1 MDVRVAVVPDSDE
14 DAGEVAEWAS
24 RLLVELSGLD
34 DASIDVDAGGDAPAG
49 SKGLGSAAGALLAR
63 LVSFDVLRAM
73 LTAVHEWATRAGRT
87 VELSIDG
94 DVLKLTG
101 ASREQQ
107 ERVIQAW
114 LARHAPD
121 A

>member
-1 MDVRVAVVPDSDE
+1 MDLRVAVLPDPDE
-14 DAGEVAEWAS
+14 DTGEASEWAS
-24 RLLVELSGLD
+24 LLLVELGEFD
-34 DASIDVDAGGDAPAG
+34 DASIDVETGEAPER
-49 SKGLGSAAGALLAR
+49 SKGVGAAAGALLAR
-63 LVSFDVLRAM
+63 LVSIDALKSLLEAVRA
-73 LTAVHEWATRAGRT
+73 WATRTGRT
-87 VELSIDG
+87 VEVSIDG

-107 ERVIQAW
+107 ERVIEAW